1 MLLAHVLFIATA
13 AATLEN
19 DYPKP
24 DEAPLL
30 NIPLHVLDME
40 LSPQPPSRPA
50 SPEPPTTL
58 PHGEYMHLIESPSC
72 CQIAQNGETM
82 INGSMCSQADEDVR
96 RR

>member
-1 MLLAHVLFIATA
+1 MLLAHVLFIATVA
-13 AATLEN
+13 
-19 DYPKP
+19 DDHSKP
-24 DEAPLL
+24 ML

-58 PHGEYMHLIESPSC
+58 PHSEFMHLIESPSC
-72 CQIAQNGETM
+72 CQLAQNGETM
-82 INGSMCSQADEDVR
+82 INVAMYSQAVEDVR